1 MWWLWAILIL
11 AVLMGI
17 AVFLDRGNRAP
28 NHQALVN
35 HRRGDGGDGTSGSA
49 QNPNIGGF
57 GGGI

>member
-11 AVLMGI
+11 AVLLGAAAI
-17 AVFLDRGNRAP
+17 FGRGKGAP

-57 GGGI
+57 SGS